1 MPLRPLGLLRLPHRD
16 RTPDKEDHSLLNV
29 RAADVTSAAC
39 FFGLAASA
47 WPSSPCDKG
56 WRRISG
62 LSLRR
67 PQVLVIRFQD
77 LGRAPPRAP
86 HVSGLASLQDLLDL
100 HVLRVGPHD
109 PLFRRIVPD
118 KQGQMSCSN
127 APFLAGCAASVITAR
142 WWRSR
147 RSQFCGAAPAAGEFG
162 RASMT
167 VVDRRGGSSGAPY
180 WWHRRQV
187 VRCLRSKPSTISSV
201 GAPIS
206 SVIGS
211 SKRQDMKLA
220 TFGHSGSSGAEVI
233 IRPRTDRFQV
243 AITVPRRT
251 TSTAAF
257 CRSGAPRWGPEGRDA
272 WVKPCSLF
280 REQCRNW
287 AVKRSG

>member
-1 MPLRPLGLLRLPHRD
+1 
-16 RTPDKEDHSLLNV
+16 
-29 RAADVTSAAC
+29 
-39 FFGLAASA
+39 
-47 WPSSPCDKG
+47 

-147 RSQFCGAAPAAGEFG
+147 RPRTKMLSGPTASA
-162 RASMT
+162 RAS
-167 VVDRRGGSSGAPY
+167 SE
-180 WWHRRQV
+180 
-187 VRCLRSKPSTISSV
+187 SKLGLST
-201 GAPIS
+201 
-206 SVIGS
+206 
-211 SKRQDMKLA
+211 
-220 TFGHSGSSGAEVI
+220 E
-233 IRPRTDRFQV
+233 
-243 AITVPRRT
+243 
-251 TSTAAF
+251 
-257 CRSGAPRWGPEGRDA
+257 
-272 WVKPCSLF
+272 
-280 REQCRNW
+280 
-287 AVKRSG
+287 

>member
-1 MPLRPLGLLRLPHRD
+1 MVSWENLRSAYRYRRCVLICIGVCIR
-16 RTPDKEDHSLLNV
+16 HSATHHQ
-29 RAADVTSAAC
+29 RYRRSDQFRFHDVTSM
-39 FFGLAASA
+39 LAA
-47 WPSSPCDKG
+47 
-56 WRRISG
+56 
-62 LSLRR
+62 
-67 PQVLVIRFQD
+67 
-77 LGRAPPRAP
+77 
-86 HVSGLASLQDLLDL
+86 
-100 HVLRVGPHD
+100 
-109 PLFRRIVPD
+109 
-118 KQGQMSCSN
+118 
-127 APFLAGCAASVITAR
+127 
-142 WWRSR
+142 
-147 RSQFCGAAPAAGEFG
+147 
-162 RASMT
+162 
-167 VVDRRGGSSGAPY
+167 PY
-180 WWHRRQV
+180 CWHRRQV